1 MLNLFKLFEID
12 EITILIAWPWEDM
25 NKIDAFPA
33 SKKLNFPSLVHKGC
47 PLSPLVVTAILLLAV
62 TCTAGAQT
70 IGTNS
75 ASHMWGTSTGSGAGG
90 IGLDSALMNAANSG
104 VAGAAQSA
112 KDGILYAPGTT
123 ITIQSIGSQNIVS
136 NSINGS
142 NNSTKI
148 DASQDA
154 NNNAAV
160 SNQGAVIQQK

>member
-1 MLNLFKLFEID
+1 
-12 EITILIAWPWEDM
+12 
-25 NKIDAFPA
+25 
-33 SKKLNFPSLVHKGC
+33 
-47 PLSPLVVTAILLLAV
+47 
-62 TCTAGAQT
+62 
-70 IGTNS
+70 
-75 ASHMWGTSTGSGAGG
+75 
-90 IGLDSALMNAANSG
+90 MNAANSG